1 MVAGAP
7 TVNAMLAI
15 PVMLALVTRSVPAPT
30 VVPAV
35 QVPNAWP
42 LASVAPSALT
52 VPSVEGK
59 VLPLNDTPE
68 TGLPLRSVTVAV
80 MLAVWPLLA
89 VCVAGLT
96 CTLMVVGA
104 PPSTRC
110 WLCR

>member
-1 MVAGAP
+1 
-7 TVNAMLAI
+7 
-15 PVMLALVTRSVPAPT
+15 MLALVTRSVPAPT

-68 TGLPLRSVTVAV
+68 TGLP
-80 MLAVWPLLA
+80 
-89 VCVAGLT
+89 
-96 CTLMVVGA
+96 
-104 PPSTRC
+104 
-110 WLCR
+110 